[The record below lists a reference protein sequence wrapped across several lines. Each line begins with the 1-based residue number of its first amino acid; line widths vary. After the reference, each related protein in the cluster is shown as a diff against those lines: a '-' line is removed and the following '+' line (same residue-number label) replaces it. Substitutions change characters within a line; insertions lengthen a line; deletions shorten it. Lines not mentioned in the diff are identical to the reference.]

1 MGYIIMQSDNSQEFV
16 KALRHLVAKGECLF
30 ELSLDG
36 PRLYPV
42 VLVSWSDL
50 PYKVYCHSFV
60 VEIPCDRWIITHNR
74 RYIWGKHFYWIY
86 DCNTIKAILEYIGS
100 IYQLRR
106 WSQELF
112 FYDFSIIHHP
122 AKMMKDVDAC
132 FHHIN
137 ALIYRYR
144 FSAYFMRCR
153 DIISRP
159 YAYSYG
165 VFYHCSNSHHIK
177 APSTSLI
184 ETSSSIT
191 FLPTLHHSPIRFIQP
206 PYLFCI
212 LTQPLTT
219 PSIFITLQTITW
231 FSFDSLI
238 SSFGSLFH
246 PCPSGT
252 VTRFF

>member
-1 MGYIIMQSDNSQEFV
+1 
-16 KALRHLVAKGECLF
+16 
-30 ELSLDG
+30 
-36 PRLYPV
+36 
-42 VLVSWSDL
+42 
-50 PYKVYCHSFV
+50 
-60 VEIPCDRWIITHNR
+60 
-74 RYIWGKHFYWIY
+74 
-86 DCNTIKAILEYIGS
+86 
-100 IYQLRR
+100 
-106 WSQELF
+106 
-112 FYDFSIIHHP
+112 
-122 AKMMKDVDAC
+122 MMKDVDAC

-159 YAYSYG
+159 YAYSYD
-165 VFYHCSNSHHIK
+165 VFYHCSNSRHIK

-252 VTRFF
+252 VTRFFLTSSLHRHISNFLFSYSSSHNN